1 MRVEGTNK
9 NIKMRGRV
17 YTEGEV
23 VYLNYSC
30 TSLEF
35 TCKSKKVSV
44 RLFTDGHKGEE
55 IFLAKMAVFIN
66 GEEMPSQCFMLEEEE
81 KDYVLYESEV
91 ADTLHIKLMKLS
103 EAAFAKVGVKGFEI
117 EGELLPLDVKP
128 AKHSIEFIGDSITC
142 GYGIEGVWNVDTFST
157 KQQDPWKA
165 YAARTARYF
174 GADFHLISWSGIGV
188 ISSWT
193 DTGDINNDWLMPMI
207 YPYLD
212 RGLENT
218 LGHKVY
224 KAWDFQQFQPECI
237 VVNLGTNDTS
247 YTKDHAS
254 RIAAFGEGYYE
265 FLKTIRANNKEAM
278 IICTLGV
285 MGQELYP
292 EINKQVARFSLEQK
306 DSKIMAMAFEVQE
319 EADGIG
325 ADWHPSEKTHQ
336 KMAAQLTETISSVMG
351 WKAANK

>member
-1 MRVEGTNK
+1 MRVEGINK
-9 NIKMRGRV
+9 NIKIRGRV

-44 RLFTDGHKGEE
+44 RLWTDGHKGEE
-55 IFLAKMAVFIN
+55 NFLAKMAVFIN
-66 GEEMPSQCFMLEEEE
+66 GEDMPSKYFMLEEEE
-81 KDYVLYESEV
+81 KDYILYENTSEEKV
-91 ADTLHIKLMKLS
+91 HIKLMKLS
-103 EAAFAKVGVKGFEI
+103 EAAFAKVGVKGFEV
-117 EGELLPLDVKP
+117 EGELLPLDVKE
-128 AKHSIEFIGDSITC
+128 AKHRIEFIGDSITC

-174 GADFHLISWSGIGV
+174 GADFHLISWSGIGIV
-188 ISSWT
+188 SSWT

-218 LGHKVY
+218 LGHKEY
-224 KAWDFQQFQPECI
+224 KTWDFQKFQPECI

-247 YTKDHAS
+247 YTKVDTS
-254 RIAAFGEGYYE
+254 RIAEFGESYYE
-265 FLKTIRANNKEAM
+265 FLKTIRDNNKNAM
-278 IICTLGV
+278 IICTLGA

-306 DSKIMAMAFEVQE
+306 DTRIIDMPFEVQD

-325 ADWHPSEKTHQ
+325 TDWHPSEKTHE
-336 KMAAQLTETISSVMG
+336 KMTAQLTETIRTVMG
-351 WKAANK
+351 WEKED